1 VEELRLSIQTMLK
14 VRCTSCNKE
23 IISSTKVQC
32 CGCPN
37 MLTIKEDNIS
47 AVDLTKVVMLNTIQK
62 PNQRS
67 VLSSEDLMYQEER
80 RHRKVRK
87 MDFDVK

>member
-1 VEELRLSIQTMLK
+1 
-14 VRCTSCNKE
+14 
-23 IISSTKVQC
+23 
-32 CGCPN
+32 

-47 AVDLTKVVMLNTIQK
+47 AVDLTKVIMLNSTQMHKQK
-62 PNQRS
+62 S

>member
-1 VEELRLSIQTMLK
+1 MIK
-14 VRCTSCNKE
+14 IRCKSCNKE

-47 AVDLTKVVMLNTIQK
+47 AVDLTKVIMLDSTQEHKQK
-62 PNQRS
+62 NI
-67 VLSSEDLMYQEER
+67 LSSQDLAYQEER

>member
-1 VEELRLSIQTMLK
+1 MIK
-14 VRCTSCNKE
+14 VRCKSCNTE
-23 IISSTKVQC
+23 IISSTKIQC

-47 AVDLTKVVMLNTIQK
+47 AVDLTKVIMLNSTQMHKQK
-62 PNQRS
+62 S

>member
-1 VEELRLSIQTMLK
+1 MIK
-14 VRCTSCNKE
+14 IRCKSCNKE

-37 MLTIKEDNIS
+37 MLTIKEDNIT
-47 AVDLTKVVMLNTIQK
+47 AVDLTKVIMLDSTQEHKQK
-62 PNQRS
+62 NI
-67 VLSSEDLMYQEER
+67 LSSQDLAYQEER

>member
-1 VEELRLSIQTMLK
+1 MIK
-14 VRCTSCNKE
+14 VRCKTCNTE
-23 IISSTKVQC
+23 ITSSTKIQC

-47 AVDLTKVVMLNTIQK
+47 AVDLTKVIMLNSTQMHKQK
-62 PNQRS
+62 S